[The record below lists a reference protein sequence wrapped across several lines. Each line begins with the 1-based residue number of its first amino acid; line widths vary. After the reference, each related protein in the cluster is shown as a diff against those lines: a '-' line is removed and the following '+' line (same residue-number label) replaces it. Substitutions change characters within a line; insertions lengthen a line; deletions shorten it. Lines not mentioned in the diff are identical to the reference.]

1 MLTSGDIS
9 LAYWTGYT
17 SVVLV
22 AAEHIRPWTVT
33 VLEPNGKKMLLP
45 RRWLDVLG
53 RRIDEMWE
61 AAMRA
66 VIGVVLFRPGVSQ
79 VRSH

>member
-1 MLTSGDIS
+1 MLTSGNIP
-9 LAYWTGYT
+9 LAYWVGYT

-22 AAEHIRPWTVT
+22 AAEYIRSWTVT
-33 VLEPNGKKMLLP
+33 ISGPKMLLP

-53 RRIDEMWE
+53 RRIDEVWE
-61 AAMRA
+61 AALRA